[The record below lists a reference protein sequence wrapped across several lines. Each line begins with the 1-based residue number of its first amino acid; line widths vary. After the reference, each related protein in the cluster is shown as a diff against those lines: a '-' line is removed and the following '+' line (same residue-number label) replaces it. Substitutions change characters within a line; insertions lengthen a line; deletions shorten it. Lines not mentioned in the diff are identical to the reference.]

1 MTTAI
6 GTRPYTEQRPLPVK
20 VDAEPA
26 VLGTFATVR
35 RRKGIHAYRANPAQ
49 LRRHPSHHRG
59 NGLAAVFQDGVD
71 QGGSLGGQRQRP
83 VPTVTGVVAPAY
95 QPRIDEPLADA
106 RGVGGVDSELRG
118 DCAEILRSAGGNHD
132 KHTQLGTRD
141 NVLDFHDRLRH
152 NAQQYVGGPNY
163 RIDLVLIYPG
173 SGAVVFGSLHAS
185 QYHPG
190 SCRTA
195 TFAPRHRT

>member
-1 MTTAI
+1 VTTAI
-6 GTRPYTEQRPLPVK
+6 GTRPPTEQRPLPVK
-20 VDAEPA
+20 VEPA

-95 QPRIDEPLADA
+95 QPRIDEPVTDA
-106 RGVGGVDSELRG
+106 RGVGGMDSELRCDG
-118 DCAEILRSAGGNHD
+118 AEILRSAGGNHD

-152 NAQQYVGGPNY
+152 YPKQYVGGPKN
-163 RIDLVLIYPG
+163 RIDLGPIYLGPG
-173 SGAVVFGSLHAS
+173 VSVFDSLHAP

-190 SCRTA
+190 SCGTT